1 MKITQRQIKNSVG
14 NSEPDDMLMVLEAFV
29 RDLKKRDNSKTTST
43 QLQQQLGQAIKDL
56 ERTNNIVKRMHE
68 DNPAADDREPGE
80 EHATRTVK

>member
-56 ERTNNIVKRMHE
+56 ERTNNIVKRMQE
-68 DNPAADDREPGE
+68 DKQRPMTENLAKNTQLER
-80 EHATRTVK
+80 